1 MESRM
6 SQVVEVP
13 ELTSQEEAEQRAEDF
28 RIDNIPVEI
37 LPQSDGT
44 FTVRAVYPDDVLI
57 PGAILNP
64 SPSSPSGQHVPPP
77 PPAAGT
83 AGAKRLG
90 DKGAALVK
98 AFESCMRAVP
108 GGLQAYLDPVGVLTI
123 GWGHTNH
130 NGRQFN
136 SGSVWT
142 QAECDTEFRNDMAIF
157 EKAVN
162 ELVAVPINQDQFDAL
177 VSFAFNVGT
186 GNLEKSTL
194 LKKLNAGD
202 AAGAAQEFRRWNKA
216 AGKVLPGL
224 TRRRASE
231 ALLFQSIPD
240 KNYDGIPD

>member
-1 MESRM
+1 M

-13 ELTSQEEAEQRAEDF
+13 GLASQGEAEQRAEDF
-28 RIDNIPVEI
+28 RIDNVPVEI
-37 LPQSDGT
+37 IPQADGT
-44 FTVRAVYPDDVLI
+44 FTVRAIYPDDVHI
-57 PGAILNP
+57 PGALLNQ
-64 SPSSPSGQHVPPP
+64 SPSSQPTPHVPPP
-77 PPAAGT
+77 PPAARTPGV
-83 AGAKRLG
+83 KRLG

-98 AFESCMRAVP
+98 AFESCMKAVP
-108 GGLQAYLDPVGVLTI
+108 GGFRAYLDPINVLTI

-130 NGRQFN
+130 NGRQFD
-136 SGSVWT
+136 SSAVWT
-142 QAECDTEFRNDMAIF
+142 QTECDAEFLDDMAVF
-157 EKAVN
+157 ETAVN
-162 ELVAVPINQDQFDAL
+162 RLVTVPLNQDQFDAL
-177 VSFAFNVGT
+177 VSFTFNVGA

-202 AAGAAQEFRRWNKA
+202 FAGAAQEFQRWNKA